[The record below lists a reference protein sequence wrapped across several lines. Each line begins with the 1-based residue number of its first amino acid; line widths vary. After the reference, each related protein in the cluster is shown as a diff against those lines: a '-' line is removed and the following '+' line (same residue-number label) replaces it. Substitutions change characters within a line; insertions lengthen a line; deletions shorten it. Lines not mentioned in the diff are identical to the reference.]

1 MGVCEFESSMPRG
14 HKREKFFSGETGLN
28 FGTHAHNKNGAAT
41 MDKKLEVKLGPTL
54 IRLMN
59 EQGLSLKELSFAA
72 GVPLSTISH
81 MRGNRQPRDISTV
94 KAVAQALHVSLFFL
108 LYGQDEPSHKS
119 EFISELMAELF
130 TGSFEINVKKIRNKS

>member
-1 MGVCEFESSMPRG
+1 MGVCEFVSFMPRR
-14 HKREKFFSGETGLN
+14 HKREKFFFRETGVN
-28 FGTHAHNKNGAAT
+28 FGLNAHDRNGVAP

-59 EQGLSLKELSFAA
+59 EQGLSLKELSFSA

-81 MRGNRQPRDISTV
+81 MRSNRQPRDISTV
-94 KAVAQALHVSLFFL
+94 MAVARALHVSLFYL
-108 LYGQDEPSHKS
+108 LYGQDEPSQKS

-130 TGSFEINVKKIRNKS
+130 SGSFEVRVKKIRNKS